1 MAVKTKKPKAK
12 AARPK
17 KPLTPAQKHAAQITK
32 DPLYTPGAPLA
43 GTSLEKAANQ
53 LTSLEFKPKIA
64 ALDSQAKT
72 EKTQGT
78 ALIDK
83 TTGYYK
89 DMAAQEAARLARQTA
104 LSGELDTR
112 LKAIDTDTTA
122 HLDQPVPKV
131 GSGAPGLSGGADDQF
146 ANELA
151 AQRARAAST
160 AAAYRTGGAVE
171 SGNWEGYSHAM
182 AGARAFHGDEAHT
195 DLTTR
200 LANRLSSIGQEKK
213 ALQATKGDQTVKN
226 LLDLRK
232 SSFED
237 IATLQ
242 GLGLKKSQ
250 IDASLKIAQGNNA
263 ASLAAASTRA
273 NATTTAAQIRADATL
288 AAARARSA
296 KGQKLT
302 PSQKLALR
310 RDRAQRR
317 NHTGPYAPGGPKAS
331 KPSQS
336 SFKAH
341 GLLDNFRSSIRRYRG
356 AGLSGPQITKKARK
370 SKAYDDVI
378 FNAARDLEYRGFI
391 SAPNLAALHRRGV
404 KIDKHGN

>member
-1 MAVKTKKPKAK
+1 
-12 AARPK
+12 
-17 KPLTPAQKHAAQITK
+17 
-32 DPLYTPGAPLA
+32 
-43 GTSLEKAANQ
+43 
-53 LTSLEFKPKIA
+53 
-64 ALDSQAKT
+64 
-72 EKTQGT
+72 
-78 ALIDK
+78 
-83 TTGYYK
+83 
-89 DMAAQEAARLARQTA
+89 
-104 LSGELDTR
+104 
-112 LKAIDTDTTA
+112 
-122 HLDQPVPKV
+122 V
-131 GSGAPGLSGGADDQF
+131 GR
-146 ANELA
+146 N
-151 AQRARAAST
+151 
-160 AAAYRTGGAVE
+160 E

-237 IATLQ
+237 IATLK
-242 GLGLKKSQ
+242 GLGLKESQ
-250 IDASLKIAQGNNA
+250 IQASLAIAQGNNA

-273 NATTTAAQIRADATL
+273 NATTTRRRSGRT
-288 AAARARSA
+288 RRWRSRGRRSA

-370 SKAYDDVI
+370 SEGIPDDVI

-391 SAPNLAALHRRGV
+391 SAPNLAALHRRA
-404 KIDKHGN
+404 